1 MAYPQSITFQGIP
14 VVGLDG
20 TIRRGTT
27 PGVFRIRVP
36 HDAALKLDAGDLVFS
51 SDGGTITFGSCV
63 PDLSTLRLENRGGR
77 REYSLLVY
85 DRRKA
90 WVGETSTGRYNRR
103 YRDNTIEAATKK
115 AAGDIGDLI
124 LAVLGEVPASTGALG
139 DIYPECDWSET
150 PCNEAIAQLLA
161 TVPGHLCRTKTDKY
175 EFRKTE
181 DGDGID
187 AGLPAKNPD
196 YLANIDSGPKTVQV
210 VCNKTWFGCALELE
224 AVGLD
229 TDGTWK
235 LLDSLSYA
243 PSSWATEWPTLFS
256 GVTPAARSWLA
267 FPTIYRCYRVKVPQ
281 ALPFLDSGGNT
292 IYLYDRDDIDLD
304 PYRLMSGEVD
314 PAPAYVNGEFW
325 PYSDHPYN
333 TDDCPVVACDFEI
346 DNVNK
351 LVRFAQPIFKMGSC
365 IAAADLELHTSF
377 HLRDNATGGWYRDTY
392 SDDREDGYGVWS
404 LDVPYLWRAMSAT
417 YTHCARTGSTDNKT
431 ALDTEANALVAAW
444 KAHWDAVRNKRC
456 VAMAGLHPVSLSGKI
471 AQLDYRLGRGLTPQT
486 RVAVHYEPR
495 R

>member
-1 MAYPQSITFQGIP
+1 MYAVTASFAGIP
-14 VVGLDG
+14 IIGLDG
-20 TIRRGTT
+20 TIRRGTS

-36 HDAALKLDAGDLVFS
+36 FDAALKADAGDLVIQ

-63 PDLSTLRLENRGGR
+63 PDLSTIRTEFRRGK
-77 REYSLLVY
+77 REYTLLVY
-85 DRRKA
+85 DRRKTWA
-90 WVGETSTGRYNRR
+90 GATFTGRYNRR
-103 YRDNTIEAATKK
+103 YRDGTIEAATKK
-115 AAGDIGDLI
+115 TAGQIADLVLAAAG
-124 LAVLGEVPASTGALG
+124 ETPASTADLG
-139 DIYPECDWSET
+139 SIYPDCDWSDV
-150 PCNEAIAQLLA
+150 PCDQAITQLLA

-175 EFRKTE
+175 EFRKTD

-196 YLANIDSGPKTVQV
+196 FLANIDSGPKTVQI
-210 VCNKTWFGCALELE
+210 VCGKTWFGCALESE

-235 LLDSLSYA
+235 TLTNLSYK
-243 PSSWATEWPTLFS
+243 PTDWAVEWPTLFS
-256 GVTPAARSWLA
+256 GVAAGPRSWFA

-281 ALPFLDSGGNT
+281 TLPFLDSGGSS
-292 IYLYDRDDIDLD
+292 IVLSDRDDIDLD
-304 PYRLMSGEVD
+304 PYRLMSGAVD

-333 TDDCPVVACDFEI
+333 TANCPVVACDFEI

-351 LVRFAQPIFKMGSC
+351 LVKFAQPIFKKGSC
-365 IAAADLELHTSF
+365 IAAAVLKLHTSF
-377 HLRDNATGGWYRDTY
+377 HLRDSATGGWYRDTY
-392 SDDREDGYGVWS
+392 SDTRTDGYGTWS

-417 YTHCARTGSTDNKT
+417 YTDCSRTGSTDNKT
-431 ALDTEANALVAAW
+431 ALDVEANVLVAAW

-471 AQLDYRLGRGLTPQT
+471 AQLDFRLGRGLCPST
-486 RVAVHYEPR
+486 RVCQHYEATR
-495 R
+495 